1 MSSREVII
9 LGTASQVPT
18 RARNHHGAFLRW
30 DELGILVDPG
40 EGTQRQMTHVGLA
53 ASQITH
59 IFVTHFHGDH
69 CLGLS
74 SVIQRISLDQV
85 AHPVEIFYPAS
96 GQHFFERL
104 RYASIYFDQ
113 AQIVPRPIARAE
125 GLVEVGRAGAA
136 RLLAAPLDH
145 GVDCVGFRVEED
157 AGQRM
162 LPDALER
169 AGVRGPA
176 IRELLTQGS
185 IEVDGKTVTLDEVS
199 VPRPGQVFSFVMDTR
214 PCPGATA
221 LARGADLL
229 VCESTYL
236 ATEAKEADAHRHMT
250 AEQAATLAREAGA
263 RRLVLTHFSQRY
275 PSLEAFGVEAR
286 AVFPDV
292 VAARALETVPV
303 PKR

>member
-40 EGTQRQMTHVGLA
+40 EGTQRQMTHFGLA

-74 SVIQRISLDQV
+74 SVIQRISLDRV

-96 GQHFFERL
+96 GQQFFERL
-104 RYASIYFDQ
+104 RYASIYHDQ
-113 AQIVPRPIARAE
+113 SHLVPRPIAAKGGR
-125 GLVEVGRAGAA
+125 VEIGRAGST
-136 RLLAAPLDH
+136 RFFAAPLDH
-145 GVDCVGFRVEED
+145 GVDCYGFRLEEE

-162 LPDALER
+162 LPEALER

-176 IRELLTQGS
+176 IRDLLAAGR
-185 IEVDGKTVTLDEVS
+185 IDIDGRTVTLEEVS
-199 VPRPGQVFSFVMDTR
+199 VPRPGQSLAFVMDTR
-214 PCPGATA
+214 PCPGAEA
-221 LARGADLL
+221 LAKGADLL

-236 ATEAKEADAHRHMT
+236 ASEAEEAHAHHHMT
-250 AEQAATLAREAGA
+250 AEQAATLAQKAGVK
-263 RRLVLTHFSQRY
+263 RLVLTHFSQRY
-275 PSLEAFGVEAR
+275 PSLEGFGIEAGR
-286 AVFPDV
+286 VFRDV
-292 VAARALETVPV
+292 VVARDLDRVSV